1 MIVYVV
7 GLISAGERE
16 RARQVLDSALRRQ
29 PDHVGVRRLLDQLG

>member
-7 GLISAGERE
+7 GLISAGE